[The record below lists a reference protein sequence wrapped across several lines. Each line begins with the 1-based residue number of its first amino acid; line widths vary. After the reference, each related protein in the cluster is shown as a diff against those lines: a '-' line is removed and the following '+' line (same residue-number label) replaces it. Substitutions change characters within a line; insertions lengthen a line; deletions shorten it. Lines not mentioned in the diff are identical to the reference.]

1 MKKLLFF
8 ISMALILTQLLSI
21 AYIRELFSSVASP
34 QQVLSS
40 SRNSTLN
47 AFILPIVFII
57 AINLYL
63 FLFRF
68 KISLKLFRLYF
79 LAISL
84 FSWLI
89 ILSILFPY
97 IYIGAI
103 SNILFIIVLLSPFVL
118 MKTKYRYISEDI
130 FAMSLSS
137 IAGASLALMFSLKSL
152 FITIALLSLLDY
164 YFVLKNKKI
173 VKIAEKMKE
182 SRIPIGI
189 AVGSEKN
196 RMALGYGDL
205 IFSAGLVSAAFIDGG
220 FAEAISIGF
229 FASLSLFLYLSYFM
243 KKGKALPALP
253 PIFIGSLVGAI
264 VSWVL
269 I

>member
-8 ISMALILTQLLSI
+8 ISVALILTQLLSI
-21 AYIRELFSSVASP
+21 AYIRELFSSVTSP
-34 QQVLSS
+34 QQVLSPD
-40 SRNSTLN
+40 RNSTAN
-47 AFILPIVFII
+47 AFILPIIFII

-63 FLFRF
+63 FLFKF
-68 KISLKLFRLYF
+68 KVSLKLFRLYF
-79 LAISL
+79 FAISI
-84 FSWLI
+84 FSWVI
-89 ILSILFPY
+89 ILSILSPY
-97 IYIGAI
+97 IYIWAI
-103 SNILFIIVLLSPFVL
+103 FIVFLSPFVL

-137 IAGASLALMFSLKSL
+137 IAGASLALMFNLNTL

-189 AVGSEKN
+189 AVGSEKK

-205 IFSAGLVSAAFIDGG
+205 IFSAGLVSAAFIKGG
-220 FAEAISIGF
+220 FAEAMTIGF
-229 FASLSLFLYLSYFM
+229 FASLSLFLYLNYFM

-253 PIFIGSLVGAI
+253 PIFIGSLFGAI
-264 VSWVL
+264 VSWIL